1 VQHTVTWHVDDLKS
15 SHVDSKVNDEFLV
28 WLQEKYASDKI
39 GEIKAMRGM
48 KHDYLAMTLDFT
60 TPGVLKVDMTSYT
73 KKMLEDFPNKFKG
86 KNKCPWSKNLFKV
99 DEASNKLPQDQ
110 VKIFHTFMMKGMF
123 LCRRA
128 RQDLLPGIVFL
139 ASRVKDPNKAD
150 WKKLQR
156 MLDYLH
162 GTQNDVACLSADDTQ
177 TIKWYI
183 DSSFAVHKEMRSHMG
198 AVMTLG
204 HGAIISDLTKQ
215 KVNARSLTKSEMIAV
230 DDTIAK
236 LLQTKKF
243 IEAQGHKV
251 KANIIYQDNT
261 SAMKLELHGKASSGK
276 RTRHFDIKFFYF
288 TDLIKRNKMQVKYC
302 PTNEMVADYM
312 TKPLVGSKF
321 IEFKNRIMGK
331 T

>member
-1 VQHTVTWHVDDLKS
+1 
-15 SHVDSKVNDEFLV
+15 
-28 WLQEKYASDKI
+28 
-39 GEIKAMRGM
+39 M
-48 KHDYLAMTLDFT
+48 
-60 TPGVLKVDMTSYT
+60 
-73 KKMLEDFPNKFKG
+73 G

-123 LCRRA
+123 LCRQA
-128 RQDLLPGIVFL
+128 RQDLLPGLVFL

-162 GTQNDVACLSADDTQ
+162 GTQDDVACLSADDTQ

-183 DSSFAVHKEMRSHMG
+183 DSSFAVHKEMRSHTG

-230 DDTIAK
+230 DNTITK

-276 RTRHFDIKFFYF
+276 RTCHFDIKFFYF
-288 TDLIKRNKMQVKYC
+288 KDLIKRNEMQVKYC
-302 PTNEMVADYM
+302 PTDEMVADYM